1 MSSSPFW
8 LQFFSYAVF
17 VAAVVAE
24 EEVEL
29 GEVAALTVVEVVA
42 QGMILGVD
50 GLVEE
55 VVMEVVGLVAEGGT
69 LVGGVGMVLGMVEV
83 EIKYQNHYKDEYLFH
98 LELNIIIEFFQF

>member
-24 EEVEL
+24 EEVEV
-29 GEVAALTVVEVVA
+29 GEVAALTVVEVAA
-42 QGMILGVD
+42 QGMIMGVD

-55 VVMEVVGLVAEGGT
+55 VVMEVVGLVAEGVT
-69 LVGGVGMVLGMVEV
+69 LVGVVGMMEV

>member
-24 EEVEL
+24 EEVEV

-55 VVMEVVGLVAEGGT
+55 VVMEVVGLVAEGVT
-69 LVGGVGMVLGMVEV
+69 LVGVVGMMEV
-83 EIKYQNHYKDEYLFH
+83 EIKYQNHYKDQYLFH
-98 LELNIIIEFFQF
+98 LELNRIIEFFQF